1 MLRHR
6 IAPAA
11 LLAAKLMT
19 PGLMTPGLFTTGLLA
34 TGLLATP
41 LQAATFRW
49 ANDGD
54 ANSMD
59 PYVRNESFLLTFTQ
73 NIYDPL
79 VRRDRTLKV
88 EPALAESW
96 EQPDATTWRFHLRHG
111 VKFQGGEPFTADDVL
126 FSYQR
131 VIGPNSQLNSNMATV
146 QEVKKV
152 DDFTVDFITKVPD
165 PILVQNFT
173 TWGIMSKG
181 WCEAHNAT
189 QPANLSN
196 LKEEN
201 YATRNAN
208 GTGPFILETREPDRR
223 TTLKNNP
230 DWWDKAPGNVTDVQF
245 NVISN
250 ASTRVAALLSGD
262 VDMIYSVPPQDID
275 RLQHT
280 EGIKVLVG
288 PELRTIF
295 LSFDTLRPELLKS
308 DVKGKN
314 PFQDV
319 RVRRAFYEAI
329 DAKAIQ
335 SRVMRGQS
343 RPTGLMYGPGING
356 FTEASDTRLPY
367 DPAAAKKLLAEA
379 GYPEGFGVTMDCP
392 NDRYVNDEAICQ
404 AVTAMLARVGV
415 KVTLNAQ
422 TRLKYFSEINNPNY
436 HPSFYLLGWTP
447 NTYDAH
453 NAFFNLLG
461 TRNGV
466 RGVINDGGWSNP
478 DFDALLDKMAVET
491 NPEKR
496 QAMIEQASAMVR
508 DQVPAIPL
516 HQQTVVWATRSNIEL
531 QQLADNTFPLR
542 FVTVK

>member
-6 IAPAA
+6 IAFAA
-11 LLAAKLMT
+11 LLAA
-19 PGLMTPGLFTTGLLA
+19 GLAAGPLA
-34 TGLLATP
+34 AP

-59 PYVRNESFLLTFTQ
+59 PYVRNETFLLTFTQ

-79 VRRDRTLKV
+79 VRRNRDLKV

-126 FSYQR
+126 FSQQR
-131 VIGPNSQLNSNMATV
+131 AAGPGSQINSIFATV
-146 QEVKKV
+146 KEVKKV

-165 PILVQNFT
+165 PIFLQEIT
-173 TWGIMSKG
+173 TWAIMSKA
-181 WCEAHNAT
+181 WCETHNAA
-189 QPANLSN
+189 QPSDLTNT
-196 LKEEN
+196 KEEN

-208 GTGPFILETREPDRR
+208 GTGPFILEVREPDRR
-223 TTLKNNP
+223 TTLRNNP
-230 DWWDKAPGNVTDVQF
+230 GWWDKAPGNVTDVQF

-280 EGIKVLVG
+280 DGIKVLVG

-329 DAKAIQ
+329 DVKAIQ
-335 SRVMRGQS
+335 ARVMRGQS

-356 FTEASDTRLPY
+356 FSAASDIRLPY
-367 DPAAAKKLLAEA
+367 DPEASKKLLAEA
-379 GYPEGFGVTMDCP
+379 GYPQGFGVTMDCP

-422 TRLKYFSEINNPNY
+422 TRLKYFSEISNPNY
-436 HPSFYLLGWTP
+436 HTSFYLLGWTP

-478 DFDALLDKMAVET
+478 EFDALVDKIAVE
-491 NPEKR
+491 EDKDKR

-508 DQVPAIPL
+508 DQVPAIPI

>member
-6 IAPAA
+6 IALAA
-11 LLAAKLMT
+11 FLAAGPSTTVLLAA
-19 PGLMTPGLFTTGLLA
+19 PS
-34 TGLLATP
+34 
-41 LQAATFRW
+41 QAATFRW

-54 ANSMD
+54 VNSMD
-59 PYVRNESFLLTFTQ
+59 PYVRQESFLLTFTQ

-79 VRRDRTLKV
+79 VRRDRNLKV

-96 EQPDATTWRFHLRHG
+96 EQPDATTWRFHLRRG
-111 VKFQGGEPFTADDVL
+111 VKFQGGEPFTADDVV
-126 FSYQR
+126 FSQQR
-131 VIGPNSQLNSNMATV
+131 AAGPGSQINSFFSTV
-146 QEVKKV
+146 KEVRKV
-152 DDFTVDFITKVPD
+152 DDLTVDFITKVPD
-165 PILVQNFT
+165 PIFLEEITQ
-173 TWGIMSKG
+173 WGIMSKA
-181 WCEAHNAT
+181 WCEAHNAV
-189 QPANLSN
+189 QPSDLTNI
-196 LKEEN
+196 KEEN
-201 YATRNAN
+201 FATRNAN
-208 GTGPFILETREPDRR
+208 GTGPFILGVREPDRR
-223 TTLKNNP
+223 TTLRNNP
-230 DWWDKAPGNVTDVQF
+230 DWWDKPDGNVTDVQF

-262 VDMIYSVPPQDID
+262 VDMIYTVPPQDID
-275 RLQHT
+275 RLQRT
-280 EGIKVLVG
+280 EGIKVLAG
-288 PELRTIF
+288 PELRTVF

-329 DAKAIQ
+329 DVKAIQ

-367 DPAAAKKLLAEA
+367 DPEAAKKLLAEA
-379 GYPEGFGVTMDCP
+379 GYPQGFGVTLDCP

-436 HPSFYLLGWTP
+436 HTSFYLLGWTP

-478 DFDALLDKMAVET
+478 ELDSLIDGIAVET
-491 NPEKR
+491 DKGKR
-496 QAMIEQASAMVR
+496 QAMIEKASAMVR

-516 HQQTVVWATRSNIEL
+516 HQQTVVWAMRSNIEL
-531 QQLADNTFPLR
+531 QQLPDNSFPLR
-542 FVTVK
+542 YVTVK

>member
-6 IAPAA
+6 IAPAV
-11 LLAAKLMT
+11 LLAA
-19 PGLMTPGLFTTGLLA
+19 GLMTA
-34 TGLLATP
+34 GLLATP

-126 FSYQR
+126 FSYRR
-131 VIGPNSQLNSNMATV
+131 VIGPNSQLNSVVATV
-146 QEVKKV
+146 QDVKKV

-165 PILVQNFT
+165 PILIQNLT
-173 TWGIMSKG
+173 TWGMMSRS
-181 WCEAHNAT
+181 WCEAHNAA
-189 QPANLSN
+189 QPADLTN

-208 GTGPFILETREPDRR
+208 GTGPFILEVREPDRR

-230 DWWDKAPGNVTDVQF
+230 GWWDKAPGNVTDVQF

-314 PFQDV
+314 PFQDM

-329 DAKAIQ
+329 DVKAIQ

-367 DPAAAKKLLAEA
+367 DPEAAKKLLAEA
-379 GYPEGFGVTMDCP
+379 GYPQGFGVTMDCP

-404 AVTAMLARVGV
+404 AVTAMLAQVGV

-422 TRLKYFSEINNPNY
+422 TRLKYFSEVNNPNY
-436 HPSFYLLGWTP
+436 HTSFYLLGWTP

-478 DFDALLDKMAVET
+478 DFDALLDRMAVET
-491 NPEKR
+491 DKDKR

-508 DQVPAIPL
+508 DQVPTIPL

>member
-1 MLRHR
+1 MHLSRLTR
-6 IAPAA
+6 AA
-11 LLAAKLMT
+11 LLASTLAA
-19 PGLMTPGLFTTGLLA
+19 GLMPFA
-34 TGLLATP
+34 AP
-41 LQAATFRW
+41 ADAATFRW

-59 PYVRNESFLLTFTQ
+59 PYTRQETFLLTFTQ

-79 VRRDRTLKV
+79 VRRDKNLKV

-96 EQPDATTWRFHLRHG
+96 EQPDPLTWRFHLRRG
-111 VKFQGGEPFTADDVL
+111 VKFHGGEPFTADDVV

-131 VIGPNSQLNSNMATV
+131 VTGPGSQLNANLATV
-146 QEVKKV
+146 KEIKKI

-165 PILVQNFT
+165 PIFLQEIT
-173 TWGIMSKG
+173 TWVMMSKV
-181 WCEAHNAT
+181 WCEAHNAV
-189 QPANLSN
+189 QPVDLS
-196 LKEEN
+196 KVKDEN
-201 YATRNAN
+201 FATRNAN
-208 GTGPFILETREPDRR
+208 GTGPFILDIREPDRR

-230 DWWDKAPGNVTDVQF
+230 NWWDKPDGNLTDVQF

-262 VDMIYSVPPQDID
+262 VDMIYTVPPQDIE
-275 RLQHT
+275 RLNRT
-280 EGIKVLVG
+280 EGVHVSIG

-295 LSFDTLRPELLKS
+295 LGFDTLRPELLKS

-319 RVRRAFYEAI
+319 RVRRAFYQSI
-329 DAKAIQ
+329 DVKAIQ

-343 RPTGLMYGPGING
+343 RPSGLMYGPGVNG
-356 FTEASDTRLPY
+356 YTEASDIRLPY
-367 DPAAAKKLLAEA
+367 DPEASKKLLAEA
-379 GYPEGFGVTMDCP
+379 GYPQGFGVTMDCP
-392 NDRYVNDEAICQ
+392 NDRYINDEAICQ

-415 KVTLNAQ
+415 RVTLNAQ
-422 TRLKYFSEINNPNY
+422 TRLKYFAEINNPEY
-436 HPSFYLLGWTP
+436 KTSFYMLGWTP

-453 NAFFNLLG
+453 NVFFNLLG

-478 DFDALLDKMAVET
+478 DFDALADQIAVET
-491 NPEKR
+491 DKTKR
-496 QAMIEQASAMVR
+496 QAMIEQASAMIR

-516 HQQTVVWATRSNIEL
+516 QQQTVVWAAKSNVQR